1 MPRPVLGA
9 TIVYAAL
16 TGALAV
22 ASFAY
27 AFAFNGMF
35 ATGEAGRLVSGIAGA
50 VLLNI
55 AIVGTLGLVQ
65 RWRSARTVAIVF
77 GALVGTVGLLLGPFA
92 WWMAPGL
99 ASAML
104 LALVPS
110 GVAIALLI
118 GLPASA
124 QRWFSPEA

>member
-1 MPRPVLGA
+1 MPGPVLGA
-9 TIVYAAL
+9 AIVFAAL
-16 TGALAV
+16 TVALAV

-27 AFAFNGMF
+27 AFAFNSMF
-35 ATGEAGRLVSGIAGA
+35 ATGEAGRVASGIAGA

-65 RWRSARTVAIVF
+65 RWRSARIVAIVF

-104 LALVPS
+104 LALVP
-110 GVAIALLI
+110 GGAAIALLI

-124 QRWFSPEA
+124 QEWFSPQA